1 MRGVN
6 FQSMLKN
13 WDSIIHKLCE
23 EVSTHDVLEIVK
35 NHIQLM
41 VEEFNKNKLNS
52 SKIEEALNHVSIA
65 LELLNPEK

>member
-1 MRGVN
+1 MRGIN

>member
-52 SKIEEALNHVSIA
+52 SKIEEALNHVSID